1 MNDGQPSIA
10 DKLCERWDLRPIFA
24 PARQEPVWIHFWSF
38 LLVGLVLR
46 LFAALTSDW
55 IYRLDELWEYL
66 SQAHR
71 LVYGYGVV
79 PWEYIYGAR
88 NWLLVLPA
96 AGVLWTCEWLG
107 FGHPDY
113 YVPAVKVMNS
123 VISMILPVGT
133 YFFMRRHVSEKAA
146 RLALAFCCLWWDM
159 IVFAPHTMAEAYTV
173 VVIFAALGLFRPDA
187 SAGRLAICGFLL
199 GLSCFLR
206 TQFAPSTLLLGGILL
221 LALPPKRMLIGGAG
235 ALSGVI
241 FYGWVDYLTWGQW
254 WQSTINM
261 VAPAYHMENIWE
273 EVEGDSIRPLY
284 QGLIALTACS
294 FGLYPLMLVCA
305 TLRYYRHWLLL
316 SIILPVLAINGAFY
330 HFYSYLFLMFPLFA
344 CLFGSLLANVNGKKL
359 VVMTTAAA
367 TISVAGLTHNL
378 HGLTRHLN
386 APRFFFHESTLLA
399 ISKTLS
405 RLPEEEVKAVIWTEF
420 NPWTTGSYYY
430 THHPAPLYY
439 LQYDYAEEHNKII
452 RESGLPWSR
461 LASHIIAWDDRNF
474 DGFEAYAVFNPHDYG
489 DTPSDIGDI
498 VIFRN
503 ITGNDIH
510 IPEKFLLDKPARHQK
525 YMEEHFGDNTEPPV
539 YLPRRQTGDNR

>member
-1 MNDGQPSIA
+1 MNAGQPSIA
-10 DKLCERWDLRPIFA
+10 DRLCERWDLRPIFV
-24 PARQEPVWIHFWSF
+24 PTRREPVWKHFWSF

-46 LFAALTSDW
+46 LFAALTGDW

-88 NWLLVLPA
+88 NWLFVMPA
-96 AGVLWTCEWLG
+96 AGVLWICEWLG

-123 VISMILPVGT
+123 VVSMTLPVGA
-133 YFFMRRHVSEKAA
+133 YFFMRHHVSEKAA

-159 IVFAPHTMAEAYTV
+159 VVFAPHTMAEAYTTT
-173 VVIFAALGLFRPDA
+173 VIFAALGLFRPDA
-187 SAGRLAICGFLL
+187 SAVRLALCGFLL

-206 TQFAPSTLLLGGILL
+206 VQYMPSVLLLGGVLL
-221 LALPPKRMLIGGAG
+221 LTLPPKRMLIGGAG

-241 FYGWVDYLTWGQW
+241 FYGWVDYLAWGQW
-254 WQSTINM
+254 WQSTINI
-261 VAPAYHMENIWE
+261 VPLGRYIDGIRRT
-273 EVEGDSIRPLY
+273 VVGDTLQ
-284 QGLIALTACS
+284 QGLTALTLCS
-294 FGLYPLMLVCA
+294 FGLYPLMLICA
-305 TLRYYRHWLLL
+305 ILHYHRHWLLL
-316 SIILPVLAINGAFY
+316 SIILPVLIVNGVY
-330 HFYSYLFLMFPLFA
+330 YNYYSFLFLMFPSFA

-359 VVMTTAAA
+359 VVMTTAAT
-367 TISVAGLTHNL
+367 TISIAGLTHNL
-378 HGLTRHLN
+378 HGLTPTLN
-386 APRFFFHESTLLA
+386 VPRFFFHESTLLA

-405 RLPEEEVKAVIWTEF
+405 RLPGEEVKAVIWTEF

-461 LASHIIAWDDRNF
+461 LASHIIAWDNNGDF
-474 DGFEAYAVFNPHDYG
+474 DGFEVYAAFNPHDYG

-525 YMEEHFGDNTEPPV
+525 YMEEHFGDNRKPPV
-539 YLPRRQTGDNR
+539 YLPRRQTANNR